1 MAHLTPESPN
11 RPHWN
16 YHPLEFNVRS
26 RSIDSDLARR
36 IAVGLSQYHQVGFV
50 RHGPNYLARPSELT
64 GIGAARTDGVWAV
77 VGANGKDCLFSHE
90 GHFDL
95 SQQRT
100 LLSDLDLVVVEG
112 GLEGTAPLVV
122 ELETD
127 GSGLD
132 AVAGYS
138 GKILACVG
146 SRRPDRV
153 PAGGVPWFPP
163 YDDDGIV
170 DLCLD
175 FASSSSRN
183 RPLWAM
189 VVGPTDS
196 PSGRDVVR
204 IASDRCERVF
214 RFDAPS
220 DGLESIE
227 TGWPRL
233 GLLGGLLSVQEH
245 GPDAAVLVVHTTN
258 RETPE
263 LIEKLFELRDPLR
276 CATAFRELDSHLPNP
291 KLSIWEPRSRTRV
304 FQALAAGI
312 SCPQRILTHS
322 RIQLLDIVDSSTS

>member
-1 MAHLTPESPN
+1 MAHLTPEIPSRPN
-11 RPHWN
+11 WN
-16 YHPLEFNVRS
+16 YHPLEFNVRA

-50 RHGPNYLARPSELT
+50 RHGPSYLARPAEHT
-64 GIGAARTDGVWAV
+64 GIGAARLDGVWAV
-77 VGANGKDCLFSHE
+77 VSANGKDCLLSHD

-95 SQQRT
+95 PQQKT

-112 GLEGTAPLVV
+112 GMEGTAPLVV
-122 ELETD
+122 ELESD

-132 AVAGYS
+132 ALSAYP

-175 FASSSSRN
+175 YAASVCRH
-183 RPLWAM
+183 RALWAL

-196 PSGRDVVR
+196 HSGRDVVR
-204 IASDRCERVF
+204 ILSDRCERVL
-214 RFDAPS
+214 RFDAPP
-220 DGLESIE
+220 DGLEPIE

-233 GLLGGLLSVQEH
+233 GILGGLLSVQEL
-245 GPDAAVLVVHTTN
+245 GPDAAILMVHTAN
-258 RETPE
+258 SETPD
-263 LIEKLFELRDPLR
+263 LLEKLLELRDPLR
-276 CATAFRELDSHLPNP
+276 SATAFRETDSHLPNP
-291 KLSIWEPRSRTRV
+291 KLSIWEPKSRLRI

-322 RIQLLDIVDSSTS
+322 RIQLLDKVDSSLP